1 MASSFFLYLLK
12 ISLYQKQYVTN
23 RQNIIN
29 ANILAEYVA
38 LIHAQYF
45 LRCPLIISAPR
56 LDRDLWVDILRY
68 KECFRVNMP
77 QSTMIKA
84 VQNSVLNYLWS
95 FTGELMIFAH
105 FDIDVKEDERHS
117 LVVKLLSIQV
127 TE

>member
-1 MASSFFLYLLK
+1 M
-12 ISLYQKQYVTN
+12 
-23 RQNIIN
+23 
-29 ANILAEYVA
+29 
-38 LIHAQYF
+38 
-45 LRCPLIISAPR
+45 
-56 LDRDLWVDILRY
+56 
-68 KECFRVNMP
+68 NMP